1 MADIGRWGVV
11 DPLAEIHYSH
21 SPFNYVGNN
30 PIIRIDPFGMD
41 WYTDKDGNYKY
52 DANLNKDNAEKFFKD
67 NKIEGGK
74 YFGVS
79 GNVEVFSKDSDGNKI
94 KALSNHKLNEDGS
107 VLNLLSG
114 EKLDGGT
121 GFETEMGF
129 SINAYDD
136 KPDAY
141 YFAGGEQWQSND
153 GNTYQIQFGDWV
165 KLNGV
170 TVNYDAY
177 NSISSLGYFPS
188 HNATYGDHAIMRNGA
203 KKTLNDAIGLE
214 GLISGTVIEAIASKK
229 ISAPNPVTLLL
240 GAVYNMY
247 SGMIDQVSTDIQ
259 RDKSIKDARK

>member
-11 DPLAEIHYSH
+11 DPLAEIYYSH
-21 SPFNYVGNN
+21 APFNYVGNN

-94 KALSNHKLNEDGS
+94 KTLSNHKLNEDGS

-165 KLNGV
+165 KLSGV

-177 NSISSLGYFPS
+177 NSISSLGYVPS